1 MFEVCVPATTVL
13 MLITLFVPGV
23 WQRNMAQ
30 LFFFL
35 EVPFGAAAL
44 NLCLLDLASPSGCP
58 SPDVRRGRGGN
69 STWGTIA
76 LVPLG
81 GWSDQPRQRRR
92 HLSALPLVSVTLR
105 F

>member
-1 MFEVCVPATTVL
+1 MC
-13 MLITLFVPGV
+13 
-23 WQRNMAQ
+23 
-30 LFFFL
+30 
-35 EVPFGAAAL
+35 GAAAAETAL
-44 NLCLLDLASPSGCP
+44 E
-58 SPDVRRGRGGN
+58 
-69 STWGTIA
+69 GTIA